1 MYSFTS
7 SVSTFDG
14 KVKKQQFQYRSSD
27 GTRAQ
32 HSSVLTKG
40 KPQRSHT
47 SVKRGPYT
55 LKIDLTQSPT
65 KLTDQEIKEYMSKF
79 VHQDVAVGTHH
90 LLIGPFRTEVRRD
103 VSTMTATELHN
114 DRRQMANMVRSL
126 IGTSVAGKPLD
137 SSQKKKKAIA
147 SQ

>member
-27 GTRAQ
+27 GSRAQ
-32 HSSVLTKG
+32 HSSVLQMG

-47 SVKRGPYT
+47 TVKRGPYT
-55 LKIDLTQSPT
+55 FKMDLTQSPK
-65 KLTDQEIKEYMSKF
+65 KLSDTDIKTYMSNF
-79 VHQDVAVGTHH
+79 VQQDVAVGTHVLH
-90 LLIGPFRTEVRRD
+90 IGPFRTEVRRD
-103 VSTMTATELHN
+103 VSTLTAAELHTH
-114 DRRQMANMVRSL
+114 RRQMANMIRDL
-126 IGTSVAGKPLD
+126 IGTNIPGKQLD